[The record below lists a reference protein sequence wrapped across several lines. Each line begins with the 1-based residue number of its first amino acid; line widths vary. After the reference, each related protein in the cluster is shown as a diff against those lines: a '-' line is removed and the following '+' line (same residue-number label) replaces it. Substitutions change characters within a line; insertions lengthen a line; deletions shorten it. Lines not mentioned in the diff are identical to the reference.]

1 MFISA
6 VAPVVS
12 TSGGALYSLGDDV
25 TLICTA
31 MGGPDNAFQ
40 WMDGSNTVVESS
52 STLTLANVT
61 AANGGEYICMVSNV
75 GGVSSASTSVFISPY
90 ITMDP
95 QDVGGANGTMV
106 TLTCMAEAF
115 PAPTYQWSR
124 VGMATI
130 SSTATG
136 ESSETLV
143 FNSLAVG
150 DEGDYICN
158 ATSNGISIPSQPAT
172 LSG

>member
-1 MFISA
+1 MFS

-12 TSGGALYSLGDDV
+12 TPDDAIYSRGDDV

-31 MGGPDNAFQ
+31 MGGPDNVFQ
-40 WMDGSNTVVESS
+40 WMDSSNAVVESS

-61 AANGGEYICMVSNV
+61 ATDGGEYTCMVSNA

-90 ITMDP
+90 FIVEP
-95 QDVGGANGTMV
+95 QDVGGASGTMV

-158 ATSNGISIPSQPAT
+158 ATSNGISVQSQPAT